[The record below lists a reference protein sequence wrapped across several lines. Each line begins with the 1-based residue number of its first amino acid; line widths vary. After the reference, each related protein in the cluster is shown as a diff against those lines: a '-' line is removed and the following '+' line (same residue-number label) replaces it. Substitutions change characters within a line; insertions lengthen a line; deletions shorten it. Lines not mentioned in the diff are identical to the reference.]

1 MVTAERSENTVSF
14 RGWMTAEEAADFLG
28 VGRDYIYRLK
38 GVYEAGGQGI
48 PGFRLGTSG
57 RALMFRIVDLEA
69 YKKSHPNLGKQR
81 ATPEDDPEGEPEG
94 DDAEAEDEDAEDGEE
109 DDEEDE
115 APATPGQAS

>member
-14 RGWMTAEEAADFLG
+14 RGWMTAEEAADYLG

-81 ATPEDDPEGEPEG
+81 ATPEDEPEGE
-94 DDAEAEDEDAEDGEE
+94 DDAEEEDEDAAEDEDGD